1 MEKINIE
8 KLGEI
13 VTDNPPYSLRSQDL
27 HLAVK
32 ELAEKINEIVDWINV
47 KMGLDNIER
56 ELKDKSPL
64 KK

>member
-32 ELAEKINEIVDWINV
+32 QLAKKINEIVDVVNRLEKLS
-47 KMGLDNIER
+47 KMDLM
-56 ELKDKSPL
+56 
-64 KK
+64 